1 MVIQTV
7 LIVDDIAENLYFLEV
22 LLKGNGFD
30 VRSAPNGAEALASAR
45 SNPPDLLISD
55 ILMPVMD
62 GYALCRQWRTDER
75 LKRIPFIFYTA
86 TFTDKKDEELGL
98 ELGADRYVI
107 KPQDPV
113 DFMAVVREVLS
124 GGTSIADELSAGIPD
139 MEEKLLRDYNDALFR
154 KLEKKMADLEKANL
168 SLQHLN
174 DELDER
180 VRQRTRELED
190 KVSELN
196 AFTSAVSHDLRTPMR
211 QLRSYCQVLM
221 ENLDGRLG
229 KEDGH
234 ILEKIVQKSTA
245 AMEMVDTLLDLA
257 RLGKAEVIRQE
268 VDLSRLAAE
277 VLKEFSTL
285 EPERRYRFDVAD
297 GLTVKAD
304 RQLVR
309 IVLTNL
315 LGNAWKFTANRQEAR
330 IGLSAEP
337 SADGTVFCISDNGV
351 GFDMQ
356 NAHKLFVPFQR
367 LHAQEE
373 FVGDGIGLATVNS
386 IVRSHGGR
394 IWAESEPD
402 CGARFCFTLGTHSAQ
417 T

>member
-62 GYALCRQWRTDER
+62 GYALCRQWRADEQ

>member
-1 MVIQTV
+1 MVMQNV

-30 VRSAPNGAEALASAR
+30 VRSTPNGAEALASAR
-45 SNPPDLLISD
+45 GNPPDLIISD

-62 GYALCRQWRTDER
+62 GYALCRQWRDDEQ

-113 DFMAVVREVLS
+113 DFMAIVREVLS
-124 GGTSIADELSAGIPD
+124 GGTSGSGELSAGILD
-139 MEEKLLRDYNDALFR
+139 KEEKLLRDYNDALFR
-154 KLEKKMADLEKANL
+154 KLEKKMADLEKANQ

-174 DELDER
+174 YELEER

-196 AFTSAVSHDLRTPMR
+196 AFTSTVSHDLRTPMR

-221 ENLDGRLG
+221 ENLGGRLG
-229 KEDGH
+229 EEDGQ
-234 ILEKIVQKSTA
+234 ILAKIVQKSTA

-257 RLGKAEVIRQE
+257 RLGKAEVIRQD

-277 VLKEFSTL
+277 ILKEFSTL
-285 EPERRYRFDVAD
+285 EPERCYHFDVAD
-297 GLTVKAD
+297 SLTVKAD
-304 RQLVR
+304 RQLVH

-330 IGLSAEP
+330 IGLSATL
-337 SADGTVFCISDNGV
+337 SADGMVFCISDNGA

-367 LHAQEE
+367 LHSSAE
-373 FVGDGIGLATVNS
+373 FPGTGLGLA
-386 IVRSHGGR
+386 IVQRLVGRHGGTVS
-394 IWAESEPD
+394 AESAP
-402 CGARFCFTLGTHSAQ
+402 GAGATFHLVLPLTPG
-417 T
+417 

>member
-1 MVIQTV
+1 MVMQTV

-45 SNPPDLLISD
+45 GNPPDLIISD

-62 GYALCRQWRTDER
+62 GYALCRQWRDDEQ

-98 ELGADRYVI
+98 ELGANRYVT

-113 DFMAVVREVLS
+113 DFMTIVREVLS
-124 GGTSIADELSAGIPD
+124 VGTSGSDELSTAILD
-139 MEEKLLRDYNDALFR
+139 KEEKLLRDYNEALFR

-174 DELDER
+174 DELEER

-196 AFTSAVSHDLRTPMR
+196 AFTSTVSHDLRTPMR

-221 ENLDGRLG
+221 ENLGGRLG
-229 KEDGH
+229 EEDGQ
-234 ILEKIVQKSTA
+234 ILAKIVQKSTA

-257 RLGKAEVIRQE
+257 RLGKAEVIRQD
-268 VDLSRLAAE
+268 VDLSKLAAE
-277 VLKEFSTL
+277 ILKEFSTS
-285 EPERRYRFDVAD
+285 EPERCYHFDVAD
-297 GLTVKAD
+297 SLTVKAD

-330 IGLSAEP
+330 IGLSATP
-337 SADGTVFCISDNGV
+337 SADGMVFCISDNGA

-367 LHAQEE
+367 LHAQED
-373 FVGDGIGLATVNS
+373 FAGDGIGLATVNS

-402 CGARFCFTLGTHSAQ
+402 EGARFCFTLGPH
-417 T
+417 